1 MFKKYYLYMYNVAP
15 QKKYYLSF
23 CLKWF
28 TVRLVEFRWGLF
40 SVNEKYICMEKRK
53 IFYHSFLLLN
63 YL

>member
-1 MFKKYYLYMYNVAP
+1 MYNVA
-15 QKKYYLSF
+15 QKKKYYLSF

-53 IFYHSFLLLN
+53 IF
-63 YL
+63 

>member
-1 MFKKYYLYMYNVAP
+1 MYNVA
-15 QKKYYLSF
+15 QKKKYYLSF

-63 YL
+63 YS